1 MTLRRAVFITGIV
14 VLCAWTLLPIYLIA
28 LGAVGGRTVVN
39 SWPKPFL
46 PPADLSFGTMRDF
59 LDIAGVWS
67 SALYSVEAAGLC
79 MAFSILLGVPAG
91 YALARFVFV
100 GATAYRLL
108 VLLTRAFPVAIL
120 ALPLTVG
127 FIRLGLYD
135 TPLGVSLMH
144 TALAL
149 PFAVLVSASLFQ
161 AIPRELEEAA
171 WVFGCS
177 PVRAFLRVVL
187 PLALPGIVTGIA
199 LRSSIGLLG
208 IPFSVWTI
216 VIGHATFCIVTVYNN
231 VLARLRRTQSSLVE
245 ASMDLGADGWQTF
258 RFVTLPMIA
267 TALVAGGLL
276 AFALSFDEIVV
287 TTFTAG
293 AQNTLPIW
301 IFGNIR
307 LGQQLPQVNVVVLF
321 VIVVS
326 LVPVALARRLT
337 RDTGVLRPSAMAG
350 GAAA

>member
-67 SALYSVEAAGLC
+67 SALYSVEAAVLC

-149 PFAVLVSASLFQ
+149 PFADTEAMQLH
-161 AIPRELEEAA
+161 LEEISRHVAEGA
-171 WVFGCS
+171 HAVLLFDRAGWHTTAKLDVPSNITPIFLPS
-177 PVRAFLRVVL
+177 RAPELNPVENIWQFLRSNWLSNLVFETYDDIIDAACDAWRKL
-187 PLALPGIVTGIA
+187 IA
-199 LRSSIGLLG
+199 QPETITSIGMRQ
-208 IPFSVWTI
+208 WAH
-216 VIGHATFCIVTVYNN
+216 IG
-231 VLARLRRTQSSLVE
+231 
-245 ASMDLGADGWQTF
+245 QT
-258 RFVTLPMIA
+258 P
-267 TALVAGGLL
+267 
-276 AFALSFDEIVV
+276 
-287 TTFTAG
+287 
-293 AQNTLPIW
+293 
-301 IFGNIR
+301 
-307 LGQQLPQVNVVVLF
+307 
-321 VIVVS
+321 
-326 LVPVALARRLT
+326 
-337 RDTGVLRPSAMAG
+337 
-350 GAAA
+350 